1 MSNDDLGY
9 KPRRLHQWM
18 ESIGSGGMKLPKFQR
33 SYVWNNRKIRDLL
46 EALLSNRPVGTLLL
60 IPDDPER
67 FASRNLK
74 ELNEIR
80 DADSVELILD
90 GQQRL
95 TSLWGAFMGKPELL
109 VRVKDWDDES
119 LQLKGIRTP
128 REVGIVS
135 RSQATETEIYEKGCF
150 PVSILGID
158 DVTQDD
164 DAGWRWCNKAMK
176 NDGEKARLLWKK
188 IDRSFG
194 EPIRN
199 RDLWYLK
206 LPDSMSREEAID
218 VYVKTNQSS
227 AVIKKFD
234 IAVALYDSETGAS
247 LRDEIIDMIREVSQ
261 GGELIRLFFGVGNDD
276 ADEEDLI
283 PELGELLLKVACL
296 WTDVPPTETNYM
308 REEVLKTL
316 RKKVKIFR
324 EALVRSLEFY
334 LQEGIP
340 RRSFVPSYVPLRVLP
355 ALQPVLKQIP
365 QKYNARATRV
375 IRAYLWRSFLT
386 DRYSRSANTRLYD
399 DYRNL
404 REALQNP
411 DKLDVTNLKKIAP
424 IFNEDHFPLGP
435 TIAEMSDLEEP
446 LRRPQLKNTRSRAV
460 FAISLRNAQDFGT
473 GELLVPIA
481 GKDCDRHHLFPKDYL
496 KKNGVTEAKQI
507 NHCLN
512 FALLTNKTNGTIR
525 NLGPHDYLG
534 PDSEFIHDNDGNG
547 DNLKNLVSTHQIPFD
562 QLISEPSSDSSGV
575 PNIYQK
581 FIEARA
587 GMIRDAIDKLC
598 QGDTP

>member
-33 SYVWNNRKIRDLL
+33 SYVWNNNKIRDLL

-60 IPDDPER
+60 IPDDPRR

-80 DADSVELILD
+80 DADTVELILD

-95 TSLWGAFMGKPELL
+95 TSLWGAFKGIPKLL
-109 VRVKDWDDES
+109 VRVKDWDEES
-119 LQLKGIRTP
+119 LQLNGIRTP
-128 REVGIVS
+128 REIGIVS
-135 RSQATETEIYEKGCF
+135 RNQATEVEIYEKGCF
-150 PVSILGID
+150 PVSILGMD

-164 DAGWRWCNKAMK
+164 DAGWRWCNQAMQ

-194 EPIRN
+194 EPLRN
-199 RDLWYLK
+199 RDLWYLR
-206 LPDSMSREEAID
+206 LPDSMSRKEAID

-247 LRDEIIDMIREVSQ
+247 LRDEIIDMISEVSQ
-261 GGELIRLFFGVGNDD
+261 GGELIRLFFGVGNGD

-296 WTDVPPTETNYM
+296 WTDVPPTETNYTK
-308 REEVLKTL
+308 EEVLRTL
-316 RKKVKIFR
+316 RDRVNLFR
-324 EALVRSLEFY
+324 DALVRSLEFY
-334 LQEGIP
+334 SQEGIP

-355 ALQPVLKQIP
+355 ALQPELKRIP
-365 QKYNARATRV
+365 QKYNAKATRV
-375 IRAYLWRSFLT
+375 VRAYLWRSFLT

-399 DYRNL
+399 DYRKL
-404 REALQNP
+404 REALQSP
-411 DKLDVTNLKKIAP
+411 EKLDVTNLRKIAP

-435 TIAEMSDLEEP
+435 TIAEMSDMEEP
-446 LRRPQLKNTRSRAV
+446 LPRPQLKNTRSRAV
-460 FAISLRNAQDFGT
+460 FAISLRKAQDFGT
-473 GELLVPIA
+473 GALLIPNA
-481 GKDCDRHHLFPKDYL
+481 GKECDRHHLFPKDYL
-496 KKNGVTEAKQI
+496 KKNGVTETKQI

-512 FALLTNKTNGTIR
+512 FALLTDKTNGVIR
-525 NLGPHDYLG
+525 NRGPHDYLG
-534 PDSEFIHDNDGNG
+534 PNSEFIHDYNREG
-547 DNLKNLVSTHQIPFD
+547 DELRNLVKTHQIPFD
-562 QLISEPSSDSSGV
+562 QLIAEPTSDASGV
-575 PNIYQK
+575 RGIYQK
-581 FIEARA
+581 FIKARA
-587 GMIRDAIDKLC
+587 GITRSAIDKLC